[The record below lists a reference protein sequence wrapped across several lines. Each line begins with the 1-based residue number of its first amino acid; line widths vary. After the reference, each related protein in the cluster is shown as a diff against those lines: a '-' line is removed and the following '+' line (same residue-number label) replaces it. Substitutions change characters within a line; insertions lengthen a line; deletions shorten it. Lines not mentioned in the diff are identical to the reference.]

1 MAYQEQLARVRR
13 FLTRVEDLAVDPKLE
28 LPPERQAEYE
38 DMLYAFF
45 QNCWHLKDWIKNDA
59 AAPNT
64 LAVPIENH
72 CKKYQSL
79 LLSADV
85 ANGTKHLTLNR
96 PPRLGGKV
104 VAKIMV
110 RVTDSAATGESSSE
124 VRYAYEIIDA
134 AGKSYD
140 ALALARQAV
149 NVWETLIKM
158 NGGAL

>member
-1 MAYQEQLARVRR
+1 MHFSRTAGILRTGLRMTPRLLTLLQFLLKTTARNISHCSFPQMSR
-13 FLTRVEDLAVDPKLE
+13 T
-28 LPPERQAEYE
+28 
-38 DMLYAFF
+38 
-45 QNCWHLKDWIKNDA
+45 
-59 AAPNT
+59 
-64 LAVPIENH
+64 VP
-72 CKKYQSL
+72 
-79 LLSADV
+79 
-85 ANGTKHLTLNR
+85 KHLTLNR